1 MTKRRYL
8 KRANGVNCTLDTMAS
23 QDEMRIVAGDEGE
36 DELDA
41 SISDSN
47 SSLMRQITG
56 EYALALSR
64 T

>member
-1 MTKRRYL
+1 MGLENVLEHSRMTKRRYL

-23 QDEMRIVAGDEGE
+23 QDETRIVAGDEGE

-41 SISDSN
+41 
-47 SSLMRQITG
+47 
-56 EYALALSR
+56 LSR